1 MGLNEEKLKL
11 IMIFWKKTKNFFL
24 FWQFFSWSQIWR
36 LPVEG
41 ASYSDFARRLL
52 EGYPMTSSKDEITAS
67 KNPNDHGQR
76 QNWDFDISEKV
87 FLAAKC
93 PPLRRAGDAKQLV
106 INLFRWVRMQ
116 RLYLRWWSRKTSTLD
131 SRLFR
136 FLVLSKIWD
145 WIWMKNALVSARHK

>member
-1 MGLNEEKLKL
+1 MLLIISALKQG
-11 IMIFWKKTKNFFL
+11 IKTENFF
-24 FWQFFSWSQIWR
+24 
-36 LPVEG
+36 
-41 ASYSDFARRLL
+41 YSGNSFH
-52 EGYPMTSSKDEITAS
+52 EVKFGGYQSKVHLTQTSREDCSKDIPMTSSKDEITAS

-116 RLYLRWWSRKTSTLD
+116 RLYLRWWSRKTSTLY

-136 FLVLSKIWD
+136 FLVLSQIWD
-145 WIWMKNALVSARHK
+145 WIWMKNTLVSARHK